1 MRIDVCSTTVV
12 ACLLSA
18 GLLFCGCS
26 AKRAGATRDDLKAGW
41 SSQRAEIDGRM
52 LSLLGSGEFEDA
64 AALADSVLT
73 YGFRDPR
80 LLGQKAAA
88 VGALGMRIE
97 AIALY
102 EEAILADYPGCENHL
117 DFGVFLMRVGRT
129 GRAVTELREA
139 KQFCMGANRILVYRN
154 LAVAYIK
161 MERYEQALMEVDE
174 GLRIGAKDPYLLGL
188 KGMLSMDSNPALAES
203 LLAAP
208 AGSGLVEPE
217 FLFQY
222 GLLLLSSER
231 PDQAVGVLAAA
242 SELKPF
248 DLEIREALAAALRRA
263 GRLEESERVFHDL
276 ASRGRE
282 VGLQL
287 GRVLMEQE
295 RYDEA
300 LELLSTLAPTAEVLD
315 RKAMCLFRLGRSDEA
330 LEAERRALEERPG
343 WPVAM
348 INLAVILAE
357 RGEFEE
363 ARALLERALEIDPEN
378 AAASVNL
385 ERLNRALER

>member
-1 MRIDVCSTTVV
+1 
-12 ACLLSA
+12 
-18 GLLFCGCS
+18 
-26 AKRAGATRDDLKAGW
+26 
-41 SSQRAEIDGRM
+41 
-52 LSLLGSGEFEDA
+52 
-64 AALADSVLT
+64 
-73 YGFRDPR
+73 
-80 LLGQKAAA
+80 
-88 VGALGMRIE
+88 
-97 AIALY
+97 
-102 EEAILADYPGCENHL
+102 
-117 DFGVFLMRVGRT
+117 
-129 GRAVTELREA
+129 
-139 KQFCMGANRILVYRN
+139 
-154 LAVAYIK
+154 
-161 MERYEQALMEVDE
+161 
-174 GLRIGAKDPYLLGL
+174 
-188 KGMLSMDSNPALAES
+188 
-203 LLAAP
+203 
-208 AGSGLVEPE
+208 
-217 FLFQY
+217 
-222 GLLLLSSER
+222 
-231 PDQAVGVLAAA
+231 VLAAA
-242 SELKPF
+242 SELTPF